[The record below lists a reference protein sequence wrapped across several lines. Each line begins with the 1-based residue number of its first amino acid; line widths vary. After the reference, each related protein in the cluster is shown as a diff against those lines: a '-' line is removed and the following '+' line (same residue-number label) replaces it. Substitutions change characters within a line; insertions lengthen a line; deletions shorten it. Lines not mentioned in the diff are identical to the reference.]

1 MKGVW
6 HRSLIVK
13 PEKEAV
19 FLDVELSDDIL
30 GRKSLEPKGIN
41 PGVRSHECYIAGPV
55 ACSLFV
61 HQHLLGRPF
70 PEHIKPEF
78 RLSGLTCDGVLHV
91 KLFQFRHTVVHHI
104 HRPEQSVQKRY
115 LVLIGVVDVVTVAVH
130 DGIDAEHSVLNILES
145 EIAPVIGFH
154 RRDRTFKKDR

>member
-1 MKGVW
+1 MIPFCSKRLRRGIQTQAADRVLVLDFLAGGPGFGFVLIHKADLLSHRSQNTKSVRLPIFHPKMKGVW

-61 HQHLLGRPF
+61 HQHLLGSAF
-70 PEHIKPEF
+70 P
-78 RLSGLTCDGVLHV
+78 
-91 KLFQFRHTVVHHI
+91 
-104 HRPEQSVQKRY
+104 
-115 LVLIGVVDVVTVAVH
+115 
-130 DGIDAEHSVLNILES
+130 
-145 EIAPVIGFH
+145 
-154 RRDRTFKKDR
+154 